1 MAKQSENKATVNR
14 IITDGIN
21 YCYWDL
27 SDSDRALMMIHVR
40 TASAEAVEEISQAIE
55 DGLPEVLVRLQF
67 VQMIMAF
74 RAAEEYGIDVPNTFD
89 L

>member
-1 MAKQSENKATVNR
+1 MAKVSENKAKINR

-27 SDSDRALMMIHVR
+27 EPSDRALMMIHVR

-67 VQMIMAF
+67 VQMIMSF